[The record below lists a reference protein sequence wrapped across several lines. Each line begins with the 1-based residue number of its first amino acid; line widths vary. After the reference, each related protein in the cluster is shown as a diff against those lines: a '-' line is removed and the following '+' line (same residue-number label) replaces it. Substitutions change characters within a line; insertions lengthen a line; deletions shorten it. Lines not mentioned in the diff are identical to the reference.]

1 MIEMTRLI
9 EEEVTKHNSF
19 KEIYQETKKLFKH
32 KEYMHIEHILSH
44 IGDLISLI
52 ERTENKEIK
61 INDFSFSQSGLLNL
75 YDFIIGEITN
85 LVRYGY
91 VGENDDRG
99 RIDNPLVEINE
110 HREFIKALFFRLEN
124 LDRRANVNFFTTN
137 YDTLLEDA
145 LNLENKKVR
154 DGFIG
159 GAMGFWEPKL
169 FKEKYIDEYLVCKL
183 HGSIDWYNSK
193 KDGLVRAR
201 YGTTYMNERE
211 NTMIYPQATKYVETQ
226 KDPFAYLFDMFRNT
240 LNSSESILGVC
251 GYSFGD
257 NHINIELENALKYS
271 NTQLTLLVFIKE
283 LNEEVVKEWL
293 EDSDINNRIYV
304 MTENGIYHRNS
315 FYKSP
320 EDRVLT
326 WWAFGGL
333 TDLLQKGEEY

>member
-1 MIEMTRLI
+1 
-9 EEEVTKHNSF
+9 
-19 KEIYQETKKLFKH
+19 
-32 KEYMHIEHILSH
+32 
-44 IGDLISLI
+44 
-52 ERTENKEIK
+52 
-61 INDFSFSQSGLLNL
+61 
-75 YDFIIGEITN
+75 
-85 LVRYGY
+85 
-91 VGENDDRG
+91 
-99 RIDNPLVEINE
+99 
-110 HREFIKALFFRLEN
+110 
-124 LDRRANVNFFTTN
+124 
-137 YDTLLEDA
+137 
-145 LNLENKKVR
+145 
-154 DGFIG
+154 
-159 GAMGFWEPKL
+159 
-169 FKEKYIDEYLVCKL
+169 VCKL

-315 FYKSP
+315 FYKSR